1 MFCLKNI
8 VKTYNKGKSNEYEAL
23 HGISMEVKDAELT
36 AIIGT
41 SGAGKSTLLHIL
53 ACIDGYDS
61 GEYTIDGEDVG
72 RISEKQMARIR
83 NEKIG
88 MVMQDFA
95 LIEGFT
101 ALENVL
107 IPLDFERKDKRIKKK
122 ERRQKA
128 LEMLEMVG
136 MKEYA
141 DKPVNNLSGGQ
152 KQRVAI
158 ARAIANKPSMILA
171 DEPTGALDTE
181 TTGEIMKLFIELNKQ
196 GRTIVIV
203 THDMKVAE
211 QCNRVI
217 RIEDGKIVDEN
228 AADMAERMRKKY
240 RILQKCKK

>member
-72 RISEKQMARIR
+72 RISEKQMARVR

-158 ARAIANKPSMILA
+158 ARAIVNEPSIILA

-217 RIEDGKIVDEN
+217 RIEDGRIVD
-228 AADMAERMRKKY
+228 
-240 RILQKCKK
+240 